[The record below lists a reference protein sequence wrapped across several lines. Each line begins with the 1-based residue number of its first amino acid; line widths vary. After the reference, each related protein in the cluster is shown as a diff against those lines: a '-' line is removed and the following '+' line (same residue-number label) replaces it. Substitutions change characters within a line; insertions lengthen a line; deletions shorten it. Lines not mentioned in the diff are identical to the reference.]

1 MLIYIPM
8 WQIEFHQPAMIVVGT
23 QGKGLGVLQTLI
35 TNRASFSNWCLQEAP
50 IPTIVVRPTTMRM
63 KKKKERDADPSRR
76 AYVNILKDSGIEEH
90 ETDVNAKHEVFEAS
104 VNQDAEARA
113 VVNALGLPG
122 TFDPTVKPIN
132 LEQVLK
138 YQKKAPRNGE
148 TKASANNLSPEF
160 RPTSPGKAMQSSKS
174 GQLENVGVSEGESSE
189 GDEDE
194 EEGGFDVV
202 PGQHLLAN
210 SKEGSETAKMKLH
223 QMEMDEAAALARS
236 RADPGEGSSRR
247 PRLSDV
253 VPDGGPSDEEEE
265 EEDEEAYKSRLEEK
279 KHEME
284 TAEAATLAARRREDK
299 GKGIGCGS
307 ELPPIIDDEDEVK
320 EEGETATAK

>member
-1 MLIYIPM
+1 
-8 WQIEFHQPAMIVVGT
+8 
-23 QGKGLGVLQTLI
+23 
-35 TNRASFSNWCLQEAP
+35 
-50 IPTIVVRPTTMRM
+50 
-63 KKKKERDADPSRR
+63 
-76 AYVNILKDSGIEEH
+76 
-90 ETDVNAKHEVFEAS
+90 
-104 VNQDAEARA
+104 
-113 VVNALGLPG
+113 
-122 TFDPTVKPIN
+122 
-132 LEQVLK
+132 
-138 YQKKAPRNGE
+138 
-148 TKASANNLSPEF
+148 
-160 RPTSPGKAMQSSKS
+160 MQSSKS

-236 RADPGEGSSRR
+236 RVDPGEGSSRR
-247 PRLSDV
+247 LQLSDI
-253 VPDGGPSDEEEE
+253 VPDDDPSNEEE
-265 EEDEEAYKSRLEEK
+265 EEDDEEAYNSRLEER

-299 GKGIGCGS
+299 DKGIEYGS

-320 EEGETATAK
+320 EEGETETAK